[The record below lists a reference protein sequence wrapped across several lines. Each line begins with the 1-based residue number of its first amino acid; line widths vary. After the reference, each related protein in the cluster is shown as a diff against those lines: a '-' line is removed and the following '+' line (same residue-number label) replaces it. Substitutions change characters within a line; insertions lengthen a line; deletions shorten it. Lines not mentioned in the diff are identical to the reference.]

1 MVKYWAR
8 KGGLSTPVVSALP
21 ASDAR
26 LAQTPR
32 TQAAADR
39 LPARLCGM
47 APSAD
52 RHASPLIRRL
62 APGKGFP
69 ERKAALTAARS
80 NTPAQC
86 PRWVKRV
93 AFAMSAVCLIY
104 PQHQTFPGPIG
115 TSHLG
120 HRRTSFENHFGLY
133 DNQRR
138 YFEPENASSL
148 ERFASV
154 WPKFGCVSPSPRPSR
169 LRAPYRSAP
178 RAATRS
184 TGCRGRLRCQRN
196 GRCPA

>member
-86 PRWVKRV
+86 PRWVRLGSDIRSRV
-93 AFAMSAVCLIY
+93 MSAFPLEADTSPHSGGVGLVPTADLPTTGVAQLI
-104 PQHQTFPGPIG
+104 QKLFGRDQIG
-115 TSHLG
+115 SAETL
-120 HRRTSFENHFGLY
+120 RKALVDR
-133 DNQRR
+133 
-138 YFEPENASSL
+138 L
-148 ERFASV
+148 EAGDGV
-154 WPKFGCVSPSPRPSR
+154 G
-169 LRAPYRSAP
+169 
-178 RAATRS
+178 RAAPMT
-184 TGCRGRLRCQRN
+184 
-196 GRCPA
+196 